1 MFKIPINQQ
10 INTYLR
16 QQQALAR
23 QMADIKKADP
33 TRQDRKSAF
42 TKLPITLNSKKDNQY
57 ETV

>member
-23 QMADIKKADP
+23 QMADIKKQ
-33 TRQDRKSAF
+33 T
-42 TKLPITLNSKKDNQY
+42 LPAKIESLLLQNH
-57 ETV
+57 